1 MPLVFSELCVMNGKR
16 FLLDTN
22 AVIALLAGNTQVVEL
37 VRDAD
42 WIGISIITYLEFLA
56 FSGLTDTDRNLF
68 IQFIKRID
76 VIGLEEHNAALLEQI
91 IKIRLQHR
99 LKLPDAVIM
108 ATAMGEIAD
117 VVSADA
123 QLQNVVGVVVHSFL
137 P

>member
-1 MPLVFSELCVMNGKR
+1 MSGKR

-22 AVIALLAGNTQVVEL
+22 AVIALLAGNVQVVEL
-37 VRDAD
+37 LRDAD

-56 FSGLTDTDRNLF
+56 FSGLTDTDRDLFSQF
-68 IQFIKRID
+68 IQRIN
-76 VIGLEEHNAALLEQI
+76 VIGLEINNVALLEQI
-91 IKIRLQHR
+91 ITIRLQYR

-108 ATAMGEIAD
+108 ATAMGEIAV

-123 QLQNVVGVVVHSFL
+123 QLQQVTGVVVHSFT